1 MACELDPD
9 LRLVVLDHPGAFG
22 HMVTAFVAHLDKRR
36 RPLA

>member
-1 MACELDPD
+1 VRAGPGSEAGGAGSS
-9 LRLVVLDHPGAFG
+9 GAFG